1 MSTSAEFWEERYAGA
16 TAVWSGRVNQTL
28 AELVQPLSP
37 GSALDLGCG
46 EGGDAIW
53 LASRGWAVTGVDIS
67 QTAISRATAAA
78 TARDLTLD
86 QAVFVTADLT
96 EWMADADAEYD
107 LVVASFLQSPVGL
120 DRGHVLREAA
130 RRVAPGG
137 HLIFISHAAPPP
149 WMTGHR
155 PATAFPQPEGEL
167 AELQLDVNNWLT
179 MIAEIRTRVVKT
191 PEGDQASLED
201 TVVMVRRTDQ

>member
-16 TAVWSGRVNQTL
+16 PAIWSGRVNHTL
-28 AELVQPLSP
+28 AELVQPLPP
-37 GSALDLGCG
+37 GRALDLGCG

-67 QTAISRATAAA
+67 QTATSRAAAAA
-78 TARDLTLD
+78 TARDLTTD
-86 QAVFVTADLT
+86 QAHFVTADLT
-96 EWMADADAEYD
+96 EWMAEADAEYD

-137 HLIFISHAAPPP
+137 HLLLISHAAPPP

-167 AELQLDVNNWLT
+167 AQLQLDANTWSTV
-179 MIAEIRTRVVKT
+179 IAEVRTRTVT
-191 PEGDQASLED
+191 APDGEQADLED
-201 TVVMVRRTDQ
+201 TVVMVRRADQ